1 MLLSVKSP
9 EDATM
14 LSKQM
19 KHGPWLV
26 LFHAEWCGHC
36 QQMKPEWKKFTRS
49 IPKGLNVADVE
60 NNFFSSL
67 EKTPEI
73 RGFPTVKMFN
83 DNQEVNEFTAERTGE
98 QLKVFADSNMKTL
111 NHKNHNNNNNN
122 NNNNNTVEHVDELVK
137 KHKKNVKSHKK
148 NNHKNDHKNDHK
160 NNMLLDHELQN
171 ELERV
176 DTLPEEED
184 KLFKT
189 IKTSKKKSKKK
200 SKKPKSRKSKKPKSK
215 KKGTKPKSKKPKSKK
230 KGKKKSKKVI
240 KSQKIDML
248 EPTNE
253 VIHQGLLSNSV
264 LLE

>member
-1 MLLSVKSP
+1 MLVSVKSP

-83 DNQEVNEFTAERTGE
+83 DNQEVDEFTAERTGE

-111 NHKNHNNNNNN
+111 NHKNHNNNN
-122 NNNNNTVEHVDELVK
+122 TAEHVDVHVDELVK

-148 NNHKNDHKNDHK
+148 NNHKNAHKNDHK

-171 ELERV
+171 ELDQV

-184 KLFKT
+184 NLVKT
-189 IKTSKKKSKKK
+189 IKPSKKKSKK
-200 SKKPKSRKSKKPKSK
+200 RKSNKPKSK
-215 KKGTKPKSKKPKSKK
+215 KSNKSNKKSNKKSKK
-230 KGKKKSKKVI
+230 KSNKKSKKKSKKVI
-240 KSQKIDML
+240 KSKKVDML

>member
-1 MLLSVKSP
+1 MLVSVKSP

-83 DNQEVNEFTAERTGE
+83 DNQEVDEFTAERTGE

-111 NHKNHNNNNNN
+111 NHKNHNNNN
-122 NNNNNTVEHVDELVK
+122 TAEHVDVHVDELVK

-148 NNHKNDHKNDHK
+148 NNHKNAHKNDHK

-171 ELERV
+171 ELDQV

-184 KLFKT
+184 NLVKT
-189 IKTSKKKSKKK
+189 IKPSKKKSKK
-200 SKKPKSRKSKKPKSK
+200 RKSKKPKSK
-215 KKGTKPKSKKPKSKK
+215 KSNKSNKQKVKKSKK
-230 KGKKKSKKVI
+230 KSNKKSKKVI
-240 KSQKIDML
+240 KSKKVDML

>member
-1 MLLSVKSP
+1 MLVSVKSP

-83 DNQEVNEFTAERTGE
+83 DNQEVDEFTAERTGE

-122 NNNNNTVEHVDELVK
+122 NNTVEHVDELVK

-148 NNHKNDHKNDHK
+148 SNHKNDHKNAHKNNHK

-189 IKTSKKKSKKK
+189 IKTSKKKSKK
-200 SKKPKSRKSKKPKSK
+200 RKSNKPKSK
-215 KKGTKPKSKKPKSKK
+215 KSNKSNKKSNKKSKK
-230 KGKKKSKKVI
+230 KSNKKSKKKSKKVI
-240 KSQKIDML
+240 KSKKVDML